1 MAHGILA
8 PSSGIEPSLPELEG
22 EVLTPGPWRKSLH
35 ISYINVF
42 LWELLP
48 AEVYNIQMW
57 QYFVFSFCI
66 YTYRVLYLGIG

>member
-22 EVLTPGPWRKSLH
+22 EILTTGPWKKSLH

-42 LWELLP
+42 LW
-48 AEVYNIQMW
+48 
-57 QYFVFSFCI
+57 
-66 YTYRVLYLGIG
+66 